1 MRIGKKIAVIGVGKL
16 GGVLVKGLLESR
28 TVPAGRILAVDKDP
42 AVAARQ
48 GVALGIRI
56 GSDAARAAKEA
67 DVLVVA
73 VRPPSVAEALGSI
86 RGVVRRD
93 QLVISTAAGVSTAF
107 LERHLP
113 PGIPVV
119 RVMPNTPC
127 RVRAGMTAVCG
138 GRAARREHL
147 SLAMAIF
154 GALGRVLLLEE
165 RHMDAVT
172 GLSGSGPAFL
182 YVVLD
187 ALAEGGVA
195 AGLPRDAALELA
207 AQTMLGAARMVLE
220 TGEHPARLKDGVA
233 TPGGCTVEGLM
244 ELESGGLRGTLVRTV
259 VRAARRAA
267 ELGQG

>member
-1 MRIGKKIAVIGVGKL
+1 MRIGRTIAVIGTGKL
-16 GGVLVKGLLESR
+16 GGVLIRGLLESKA
-28 TVPAGRILAVDKDP
+28 VPPRRLLAVDKDP

-48 GVALGIRI
+48 RTTLGVRVSTDATR
-56 GSDAARAAKEA
+56 AAREA
-67 DVLVVA
+67 DVLVIA
-73 VRPPSVAEALGSI
+73 VRPPSVAEVLGSI
-86 RGVVRRD
+86 REIVRAG
-93 QLVISTAAGVSTAF
+93 QLVISTAAGVPTAF

-113 PGIPVV
+113 GGIPVV

-147 SLAMAIF
+147 SLAMTIF
-154 GALGRVLLLEE
+154 GALGRVLAVEE

-207 AQTMLGAARMVLE
+207 AQTMVGAARMVLE

-267 ELGQG
+267 ELVQR